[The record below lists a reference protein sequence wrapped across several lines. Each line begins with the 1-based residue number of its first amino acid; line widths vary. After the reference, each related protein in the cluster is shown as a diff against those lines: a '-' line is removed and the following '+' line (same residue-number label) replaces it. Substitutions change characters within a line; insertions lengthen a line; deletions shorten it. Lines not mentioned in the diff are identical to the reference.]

1 MTTPFLQSFRLKH
14 FKAVRD
20 SGVIRLT
27 PLTVFI
33 GNNGSG
39 KSSITESL
47 ETLQGIVERGL
58 DAAMQPW
65 RGFEHIWHQGVP
77 HKLKEERKT
86 RLAHTNPMSFDLKGR
101 VRTGTFTASLHINAG
116 PGSNELFIEQE
127 KVLIKNR
134 LDMERDSRGK
144 VILQYKNGVRPQSY
158 KDSDGE
164 SELGK
169 ALDRFPLEWQFVSL
183 VTQSMGPPVPQH
195 RTGGSIRLAKDGSNL
210 ADYLLNIRKLDKHA
224 FDGIVETLQHVL
236 PYAKDLQPALTSE
249 LERTVFIQLTEAEF
263 KVPGWLLSTG
273 TLRILAFLALFRHP
287 NPPPLIVIEEIENG
301 LDPRT
306 LHLLVDE
313 IRSLVESKRSQVILT
328 THSPYLLDLLDLSH
342 IVMVER
348 IDGQPTFTRPTDQ
361 TTLQRWAHDFS
372 PGRLYT
378 MGLFNKKGSR

>member
-1 MTTPFLQSFRLKH
+1 MTTHFLRSFRLKH

-39 KSSITESL
+39 KSSITEGL
-47 ETLQGIVERGL
+47 ETLQAIVEHGL
-58 DAAMQPW
+58 DEAMQPW
-65 RGFEHIWHQGVP
+65 RGFEHIWHQGVRRN
-77 HKLKEERKT
+77 LRKSVEN
-86 RLAHTNPMSFDLKGR
+86 RSCFENPMSFQFAGR
-101 VRTGTFTASLHINAG
+101 SASGPFNASLVLNAG
-116 PGSNELFIEQE
+116 PGTNEIFIEHEEVKILNQPRM
-127 KVLIKNR
+127 V
-134 LDMERDSRGK
+134 RDSKGRMTFRVPGIK
-144 VILQYKNGVRPQSY
+144 PNRRVFN
-158 KDSDGE
+158 DGHAGIAE
-164 SELGK
+164 WLGRDIS
-169 ALDRFPLEWQFVSL
+169 AWQFLSL
-183 VTQSMGPPVPQH
+183 APQAMGAPVPQH
-195 RTGGSIRLAKDGSNL
+195 RTGGQVRLNKEGANL
-210 ADYLLNIRKLDKHA
+210 ADYLLSIRRLDQAA

-249 LERTVFIQLTEAEF
+249 LERTVYLQLTEADF

-287 NPPPLIVIEEIENG
+287 SPPPLIVIEELENG

-313 IRSLVESKRSQVILT
+313 IRTLIESGRSQVIVT

-348 IDGQPTFTRPTDQ
+348 IDGHPTFTRPADQ
-361 TTLQRWAHDFS
+361 KALQHWARDFS

-378 MGLFNKKGSR
+378 MGLFNKKRAR

>member
-1 MTTPFLQSFRLKH
+1 MTAPFLRSFRLRH

-20 SGVIRLT
+20 SGPIKFT

-39 KSSITESL
+39 KSSIAEGL
-47 ETLQGIVERGL
+47 ETLQAIVEHGL
-58 DAAMQPW
+58 DVAMQPW
-65 RGFEHIWHQGVP
+65 RGFEHVWHQGVS
-77 HKLKEERKT
+77 H
-86 RLAHTNPMSFDLKGR
+86 RLSQPGHGRPYHANPMSFDLTGR
-101 VRTGTFTASLHINAG
+101 VRTGAFSAGLRVNAG

-127 KVLIKNR
+127 RVVIKNR
-134 LDMERDSRGK
+134 LDMQRDAQGNVTIRYK
-144 VILQYKNGVRPQSY
+144 NARPQQYK
-158 KDSDGE
+158 DADGE

-169 ALDRFPLEWQFVSL
+169 ALDRYPLAWQFVSL
-183 VTQSMGPPVPQH
+183 VPQSMGAPVPQH
-195 RTGGSIRLAKDGSNL
+195 RTGGQVRLNKEGANL
-210 ADYLLNIRKLDKHA
+210 ADYLLNIRRLDQAA

-249 LERTVFIQLTEAEF
+249 LERTVYLQLTEADF

-273 TLRILAFLALFRHP
+273 TLRILAFLGLFRHP
-287 NPPPLIVIEEIENG
+287 SPPPLIVIEEIENG

-313 IRSLVESKRSQVILT
+313 IRTLVESGRSQVIVT

-348 IDGQPTFTRPTDQ
+348 IDGQPTFTRPADQ
-361 TTLQRWAHDFS
+361 KALQRWARDFS

-378 MGLFNKKGSR
+378 MGLFNKKRAR

>member
-1 MTTPFLQSFRLKH
+1 MTTPFLRSFRLKH
-14 FKAVRD
+14 FKAVRE
-20 SGVIRLT
+20 SGLIRFS

-39 KSSITESL
+39 KSSITEAL
-47 ETLQGIVERGL
+47 ETLQAILDQGL
-58 DAAMQPW
+58 DRAMQPW
-65 RGFEHIWHQGVP
+65 RGFEHIWHQGVS
-77 HKLKEERKT
+77 H
-86 RLAHTNPMSFDLKGR
+86 RLNQQGGVRSYHSNPMSFDLTGR
-101 VRTGTFTASLHINAG
+101 IRTGSFSAALRVNAG
-116 PGSNELFIEQE
+116 PAANELFIEE
-127 KVLIKNR
+127 ERVVIKNR
-134 LDMERDSRGK
+134 LDMQRNAQGK
-144 VILQYKNGVRPQSY
+144 VTIRRQNGRPQQY
-158 KDSDGE
+158 NNADGE

-183 VTQSMGPPVPQH
+183 VAQSMGAPVPQH
-195 RTGGSIRLAKDGSNL
+195 RTGGQVRLNKEGANL
-210 ADYLLNIRKLDKHA
+210 ADYLLSIRRLDQAA

-249 LERTVFIQLTEAEF
+249 LERTVYLQLAEADF
-263 KVPGWLLSTG
+263 KVPGWLFSTG

-313 IRSLVESKRSQVILT
+313 IRTLVESGRSQVIVT

-348 IDGQPTFTRPTDQ
+348 IDGHPTFTRPADQ
-361 TTLQRWAHDFS
+361 QALRRWVKDFS

-378 MGLFNKKGSR
+378 MGLFNKKRVR

>member
-1 MTTPFLQSFRLKH
+1 MTTPFLRSFRLKH

-20 SGVIRLT
+20 SRGIKFT

-39 KSSITESL
+39 KSSMAEGL
-47 ETLQGIVERGL
+47 ETLQAIVEHGL
-58 DAAMQPW
+58 DVAMQPW
-65 RGFEHIWHQGVP
+65 RGFEHVWHQGSE
-77 HKLKEERKT
+77 HTIRRTGKERPF
-86 RLAHTNPMSFDLKGR
+86 HTNPMTFSITGR
-101 VRTGTFTASLHINAG
+101 MKLGGFRGEMGVNIG
-116 PGSNELFIEQE
+116 PGNNEMFIQQE
-127 KVLIKNR
+127 RIVVTNR
-134 LDMERDSRGK
+134 YAIERNSQGQVTVYHHKGK
-144 VILQYKNGVRPQSY
+144 PQTY
-158 KDSDGE
+158 RDVDGE

-169 ALDRFPLEWQFVSL
+169 ALHGYPSAWQFLSL
-183 VTQSMGPPVPQH
+183 VPQSMGAPVPQH
-195 RTGGSIRLAKDGSNL
+195 RTGGQIRLNKDGTNL
-210 ADYLLNIRKLDKHA
+210 ADYLLSIRRLDQAA

-249 LERTVFIQLTEAEF
+249 LERTVHLQLTEADF
-263 KVPGWLLSTG
+263 KVPGWLFSTG

-287 NPPPLIVIEEIENG
+287 TPPPLIVIEEIENG

-313 IRSLVESKRSQVILT
+313 IRSLVESGRSQVIVT

-348 IDGQPTFTRPTDQ
+348 IDGQPTFTRPADQ
-361 TTLQRWAHDFS
+361 KALQRWTKDFS

-378 MGLFNKKGSR
+378 MGLFNKKRVR

>member
-1 MTTPFLQSFRLKH
+1 MTSPFLRSFRLKH

-20 SGVIRLT
+20 SGAIRFT

-39 KSSITESL
+39 KSSIAEGL
-47 ETLQGIVERGL
+47 ETLQSIVERGL
-58 DAAMQPW
+58 DEAMQPW
-65 RGFEHIWHQGVP
+65 RGFEHVWHQGVS
-77 HKLKEERKT
+77 H
-86 RLAHTNPMSFDLKGR
+86 RLNQAGRVRSRHDNPMSFDLMGR
-101 VRTGTFTASLHINAG
+101 IRTGSFSAALRVNAG
-116 PGSNELFIEQE
+116 PAANELFIEE
-127 KVLIKNR
+127 ERVVIKNR
-134 LDMERDSRGK
+134 LDMRRDAQGK
-144 VILQYKNGVRPQSY
+144 VTIRHKNGHPQQY
-158 KDSDGE
+158 TDADGE

-183 VTQSMGPPVPQH
+183 VPQSMGQPVPQH
-195 RTGGSIRLAKDGSNL
+195 RTGGKIRLNKEGANL
-210 ADYLLNIRKLDKHA
+210 ADYLLSIRRLDQSA
-224 FDGIVETLQHVL
+224 FDGIVEALQHVL

-249 LERTVFIQLTEAEF
+249 LERTVYLQLSEADF

-287 NPPPLIVIEEIENG
+287 SPPPLIVIEEIENG

-313 IRSLVESKRSQVILT
+313 IRTLVESGRSQVIVT

-348 IDGQPTFTRPTDQ
+348 VNGHPTFARPADQ
-361 TTLQRWAHDFS
+361 KTLQHWARDFS

-378 MGLFNKKGSR
+378 MGLFNKKQVR